1 MELPPAVRLRRWLV
15 GTPVPMEPRVR
26 SVTAV
31 VAPATAAPVAVR
43 APAAPAAPVDPI
55 SEKDALRMRIAE
67 LEQTK
72 QALEGRLG
80 SVMDK
85 LSGSKGEVAS
95 IAAVVPPVLSPEAAA
110 PPAPAASTPPAKAA
124 VRNLPPA
131 MWLASF
137 FGTS

>member
-31 VAPATAAPVAVR
+31 VAPAT
-43 APAAPAAPVDPI
+43 AAPVDPI

-95 IAAVVPPVLSPEAAA
+95 IAAVVPPVLAPEAAA

-137 FGTS
+137 FGTRP